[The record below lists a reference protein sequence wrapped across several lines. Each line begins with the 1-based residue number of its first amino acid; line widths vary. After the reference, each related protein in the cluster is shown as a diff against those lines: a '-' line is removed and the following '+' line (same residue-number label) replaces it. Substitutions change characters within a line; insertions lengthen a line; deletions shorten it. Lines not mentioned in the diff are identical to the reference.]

1 MSHNPPGNN
10 PRNTGSDEHPPKGGS
25 IGNDHRHDQ
34 RRNPSRDATNG
45 TRKDIVGIP
54 ELCNFI
60 YDIARLDSGQDLFV
74 KVTRGIVEY
83 VLHTYSHAGE
93 FHLGMMS
100 EQGLPDLTA
109 LAPPARENPSIA
121 IVEIYKLD
129 LKDYRNKV
137 SWRQENIGKVFPMVL
152 NQCTAAVRNK
162 LEPSAE
168 WSGLNQG
175 NDVIGLLQ
183 LIKSSLYKKTTT
195 RQYMHSITDAE
206 EALHWFWQGPK
217 MSCREYQKKLIGLI
231 EVYEHLGGEPRTTCR
246 CVRQHMSKTVGARMD
261 ADPEYMP
268 DPADLAAVKATARS
282 SYITTILIIRSDKK
296 RYGRLIANAQND
308 YMKGVPN
315 TYPTTQ
321 HAAYEILL
329 NWQSMD
335 PPTQGHGK
343 DSGDGSSMT
352 FRQEEQDADGL
363 SVRKKC
369 TGQQGGGPKSTSQ
382 GSDNNSTKQTHMA
395 TCG

>member
-1 MSHNPPGNN
+1 
-10 PRNTGSDEHPPKGGS
+10 
-25 IGNDHRHDQ
+25 
-34 RRNPSRDATNG
+34 
-45 TRKDIVGIP
+45 
-54 ELCNFI
+54 
-60 YDIARLDSGQDLFV
+60 
-74 KVTRGIVEY
+74 
-83 VLHTYSHAGE
+83 
-93 FHLGMMS
+93 
-100 EQGLPDLTA
+100 
-109 LAPPARENPSIA
+109 
-121 IVEIYKLD
+121 
-129 LKDYRNKV
+129 
-137 SWRQENIGKVFPMVL
+137 
-152 NQCTAAVRNK
+152 
-162 LEPSAE
+162 
-168 WSGLNQG
+168 
-175 NDVIGLLQ
+175 
-183 LIKSSLYKKTTT
+183 
-195 RQYMHSITDAE
+195 MHSITDAE

-261 ADPEYMP
+261 ADPKYMP

-315 TYPTTQ
+315 TYLTTQ

-329 NWQSMD
+329 NWQSID

-382 GSDNNSTKQTHMA
+382 GSDNNSTNKPSAWPYGNLLIDPCYHMNMQEPVVCLTMDKDPCQTTGSFSTA
-395 TCG
+395 APPLTSSGTRSC